1 MRLQFSEMLKRSPL
15 MTESTVPTGTSPLN
29 TKLDSGFFG
38 SRSRVSSSGSSA
50 QTTLAQPVTPSST
63 VVSQGFGDFEQ
74 QVIDLT
80 NQERTQR
87 GLAPLSMN
95 LKLNVSAEKHSQE
108 MATKNYFSH
117 QGSNGSQPWDRMRVE
132 GYNYSRAAENIAF
145 GQTTPQQVVNDW
157 MNSTGHRQN
166 ILNANLKDIGV
177 GYYNGYWTQNFGT
190 LMAS

>member
-29 TKLDSGFFG
+29 TRLDASFFG
-38 SRSRVSSSGSSA
+38 SGSRVSSSSA
-50 QTTLAQPVTPSST
+50 QPTPTTQPVAQTST
-63 VVSQGFGDFEQ
+63 EVSPGFGEFER
-74 QVIDLT
+74 QVIELT
-80 NQERTQR
+80 NQERTSR

-95 LKLNVSAEKHSQE
+95 LKLNVSAEKHSQD
-108 MATKNYFSH
+108 MATQNYFSH
-117 QGSNGSQPWDRMRVE
+117 QGLNGSQPWDRMGVE
-132 GYNYSRAAENIAF
+132 GYSYSRAAENIAF
-145 GQTTPQQVVNDW
+145 GQKTPQQVVTSW
-157 MNSTGHRQN
+157 MNSAGHRQN